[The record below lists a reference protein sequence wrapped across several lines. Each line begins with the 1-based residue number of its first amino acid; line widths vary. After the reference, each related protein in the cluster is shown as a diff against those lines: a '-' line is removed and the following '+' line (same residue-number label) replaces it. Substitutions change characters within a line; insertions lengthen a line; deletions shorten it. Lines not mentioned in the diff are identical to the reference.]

1 MGHRLLFPG
10 FIAHLCNHTRQAA
23 AIFQT
28 VLLADHK
35 MHALSGRAGRFPD
48 RVVFDAV
55 QFELQIVHLILQF
68 SDPVCQI
75 NGFIMFFLVSVLIV
89 LFFFHDFIISS
100 L

>member
-1 MGHRLLFPG
+1 MSMIGVNVDTLFTEP
-10 FIAHLCNHTRQAA
+10 
-23 AIFQT
+23 
-28 VLLADHK
+28 VSD
-35 MHALSGRAGRFPD
+35 GR
-48 RVVFDAV
+48 
-55 QFELQIVHLILQF
+55 QIVHLILQF